1 MYAHLAEVSAFK
13 VKRQVSDLKFVQ
25 WIRTKRSE
33 RHRQKE
39 LWRIIAE
46 LRGAGPEA
54 MADYGFDAE
63 HIALAKSPQ
72 QVLHPG
78 IVVMNVLF
86 KS

>member
-1 MYAHLAEVSAFK
+1 MLSLNRPAFLVGFAAVSVFGLPSAAQAGRR
-13 VKRQVSDLKFVQ
+13 VVQ
-25 WIRTKRSE
+25 PKS
-33 RHRQKE
+33 
-39 LWRIIAE
+39 L
-46 LRGAGPEA
+46 
-54 MADYGFDAE
+54 ADYGFDAE